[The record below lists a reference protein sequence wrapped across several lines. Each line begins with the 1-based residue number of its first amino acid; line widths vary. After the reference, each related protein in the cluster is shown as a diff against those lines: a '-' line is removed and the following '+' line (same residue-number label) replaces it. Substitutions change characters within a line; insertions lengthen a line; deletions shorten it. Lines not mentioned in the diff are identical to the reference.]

1 MSPAEGG
8 GMEISMGYAKYHEDN
23 LHIIE
28 ERMYY
33 KNAPDRLSV
42 VRSTYI
48 PKQPFFLLY
57 CPFCHCGITSK
68 KALVDH
74 VFSTHGKKYEFIY
87 LNNNRI
93 DDWQCEVSKIYS
105 LKFYCFY
112 DEPKH
117 IVVTD
122 DFDRKY
128 YIDTIKNKYEYDLT
142 SILNGKLFSYLKIEI
157 PGQST
162 PFEIQQYLDIQGASI
177 ENILQNRYVSS
188 LFDMQISNNL
198 LKVQECLTYMKM
210 LIHEA
215 EDATPFIQRIESFHF
230 DYSRDL
236 TELFWYYGLYRQEYD
251 HSLASDKNGKF
262 SLWIILVGLLN
273 GEYVKAGDLL
283 RHESRSDN
291 DAIGLRLIHALLVND
306 QMSYA
311 YNNTN
316 YKPYGVIGY
325 LVRILSSIHEYES
338 SVRESIETDIKEIS
352 LFESYPIVKALVNY
366 YNAQVGR
373 CQLKKESYDLLRSVG
388 GIIAVLY
395 CRGLEDNET
404 INKVMKSNVKLH
416 PNSQLLKSIALDKNF
431 AWIGNRISVCDG
443 EVYRQK
449 LKEESKKKNLGFSS
463 QFLEMFPYDD
473 EISITPLGGEMGIGA
488 SCFVISYKGYNIMI
502 DAGINPKKRDDD
514 SYPLL
519 DMWDGRID
527 LILLSHAH
535 IDHSGGIPKVH
546 AMWEDARI
554 LMTKPTMVF
563 LKYIYSDMAK
573 VKNGITDDFEIENVN
588 ITREV
593 MESTFKAISTIDYED
608 KIHVRDDIEI
618 CFHKAGHIVGAAMIE
633 LRIDGKTILYTGDY
647 TDYDQNLV
655 SGLKYEELPKKI
667 DYLITEATYISGDK
681 FNRYEQA
688 ETLKEEIRRNISCAK
703 SVLLPGASIGRSQ
716 ELICILGEMLEDG
729 EIPSDYKLFIAGMA
743 IPTST
748 QLIPFFNEEYEKLL
762 NHFCEVDID
771 HYPDEKSIVVASSG
785 TMKKGSAS
793 YKIEKY
799 WKNYGISYST
809 IMGGYAD
816 EDTEYEYEEW
826 SSHERTRMSLSTHV
840 SRQGIKKLINYVQ
853 PKVVSI
859 VHSGA
864 NVNIVDGFVDECKQD
879 FANDIFFIKLKKEE
893 KCNVFNLLKQ
903 IM

>member
-1 MSPAEGG
+1 
-8 GMEISMGYAKYHEDN
+8 MGFAKYHEDN
-23 LHIIE
+23 LSIIE

-33 KNAPDRLSV
+33 KNVPDRLSV
-42 VRSTYI
+42 VRSTYRS
-48 PKQPFFLLY
+48 KQPIYSSY
-57 CPFCHCGITSK
+57 CPFCYCGFTSQ

-74 VFSTHGKKYEFIY
+74 VFSSHGKSYEFIY

-93 DDWQCEVSKIYS
+93 NEWQCEVSKIYS
-105 LKFYCFY
+105 LKFYCFH

-142 SILNGKLFSYLKIEI
+142 SILNGKIFSYLKIEI
-157 PGQST
+157 PGQSKS
-162 PFEIQQYLDIQGASI
+162 FEIQQYLDMQGASI
-177 ENILQNRYVSS
+177 ENILQNRYVSR

-198 LKVQECLTYMKM
+198 LKVQECLIYMKM
-210 LIHEA
+210 LIHET
-215 EDATPFIQRIESFHF
+215 EDATPFIQRIDSFHF

-251 HSLASDKNGKF
+251 HSLVSDKDGKF
-262 SLWIILVGLLN
+262 SLWTILEYLLN
-273 GEYVKAGDLL
+273 GEFRKAGELL
-283 RHESRSDN
+283 SHESRTDN

-306 QMSYA
+306 HMTFA
-311 YNNTN
+311 FNNMN
-316 YKPYGVIGY
+316 YKPYGIIGN
-325 LVRILSSIHEYES
+325 LVRILSSIYEYENS
-338 SVRESIETDIKEIS
+338 IREGIEIDIKEIS
-352 LFESYPIVKALVNY
+352 LFDSYPVVKALVNY
-366 YNAQVGR
+366 FDAVAGR
-373 CQLKKESYDLLRSVG
+373 CQLQKKSYDLLHAVG

-395 CRGLEDNET
+395 CRGLDNNE
-404 INKVMKSNVKLH
+404 IVDKVMKSNAKLH
-416 PNSQLLKSIALDKNF
+416 PNSQLIKNVALDKNF

-443 EVYRQK
+443 EAYRRK
-449 LKEESKKKNLGFSS
+449 LKEESERKNMDFSS
-463 QFLEMFPYDD
+463 RFLDMFPYDD
-473 EISITPLGGEMGIGA
+473 EISITPLGGEMDIGA

-502 DAGINPKKRDDD
+502 DVGLNPKKRDDA

-519 DMWDGRID
+519 DMWDGRVD

-535 IDHSGGIPKVH
+535 IDHSGGIPKAH

-554 LMTKPTMVF
+554 LMTKPTKVF

-593 MESTFKAISTIDYED
+593 MESTFSAITTVDYED
-608 KIHVRDDIEI
+608 RIQVRDDIEI

-633 LRIDGKTILYTGDY
+633 LRIAGKIILYTGDY
-647 TDYDQNLV
+647 TDFDQNLV
-655 SGLKYEELPKKI
+655 SGLEYEELPKEV
-667 DYLITEATYISGDK
+667 DYLITEATYIAGVK
-681 FNRYEQA
+681 FDRFEQA
-688 ETLKEEIRRNISCAK
+688 EALKEEIKHNISLGK
-703 SVLLPGASIGRSQ
+703 SILLPGASIGRSQ

-729 EIPSDYKLFIAGMA
+729 EIPSDYRLFIAGMA

-748 QLIPFFNEEYEKLL
+748 QLIPFFNNEYEKLL
-762 NHFCEVDID
+762 RHFFEVDIE
-771 HYPDEKSIVVASSG
+771 HYPDKKSIVVASSG

-799 WKNYGISYST
+799 WKNYGIRYST
-809 IMGGYAD
+809 IMGGYSD
-816 EDTEYEYEEW
+816 EDTEYEDW
-826 SSHERTRMSLSTHV
+826 SSHERYRMPLSTHV
-840 SRQGIKKLINYVQ
+840 SRQGIRKLINYVQ

-864 NVNIVDGFVDECKQD
+864 NDNIVNGFIEECRQD